1 MASDASRVAASDL
14 ARAAYCPRQ
23 LYYARREDDRSP
35 PTDVAEKQALAFR
48 YRELRTATEETL
60 RSLPIEIPPTE
71 YRANL
76 DILAE
81 RDDWDALADPPA
93 RDVLL
98 TGKDCRG
105 VAAKVLPGGG
115 EACGGADDTGG
126 LGEVAAADAVA
137 DAGDASPETD
147 PPVPTLVAAGA
158 PPESG
163 VWEPQAVRA
172 VAVAKMLAWE
182 RGREIPTA
190 LVEYPVVGV
199 VRSVRVTVR
208 RAARYRELLRT
219 ARAID
224 GPPPRISDR
233 AKCDACDYRAECGVK
248 TRSLRSLLG
257 L

>member
-1 MASDASRVAASDL
+1 MASDVSRVAASDL

-35 PTDVAEKQALAFR
+35 PAEVAETRALAFR
-48 YRELRTATEETL
+48 YRALRTATDETL
-60 RSLPIEIPPTE
+60 RSLPIEVSPAE

-76 DILAE
+76 DALAE

-115 EACGGADDTGG
+115 EAGVADDTEERD
-126 LGEVAAADAVA
+126 EVATADGVV
-137 DAGDASPETD
+137 DAGDDHSETTP
-147 PPVPTLVAAGA
+147 PPVPTLVAAGVPA
-158 PPESG
+158 ESG
-163 VWEPQAVRA
+163 VWEPQAMRA

-182 RGREIPTA
+182 HEREVPAA
-190 LVEYPVVGV
+190 LVEYPAVGV
-199 VRSVRVTVR
+199 VRPVRVTVR

-224 GPPPRISDR
+224 GPPPRISDGT
-233 AKCDACDYRAECGVK
+233 KCDACDYRAECGVR
-248 TRSLRSLLG
+248 TQSLRSLLG

>member
-1 MASDASRVAASDL
+1 MASNASRVAAGDL

-35 PTDVAEKQALAFR
+35 PPEVTETRALAFR
-48 YRELRTATEETL
+48 YRELRTATDGTL
-60 RSLPIEIPPTE
+60 RSLPVEASPAE

-76 DILAE
+76 DALAE
-81 RDDWDALADPPA
+81 REDWDALADPPA

-105 VAAKVLPGGG
+105 VAAKILPAVDGDPCD
-115 EACGGADDTGG
+115 ADGGADD
-126 LGEVAAADAVA
+126 ADPT
-137 DAGDASPETD
+137 ASTD
-147 PPVPTLVAAGA
+147 PPPVPTVVAAGA

-172 VAVAKMLAWE
+172 VALAKMLAWE
-182 RGREIPTA
+182 RERAVPAA

-219 ARAID
+219 VRAID
-224 GPPPRISDR
+224 GPPPRIADD
-233 AKCDACDYRAECGVK
+233 AKCDACDYRAECGVR